1 MNITVKR
8 IFKGPKYTIGKL
20 SIDGHYFC
28 DTLEDTVRP
37 AGVKIPGRTAI
48 PAGKYQIEITESIR
62 FNRLMP
68 IIKDVPGFSGVRI
81 HSGNTAEDTEGCILV
96 GFNRVKGKV
105 LDSRDTFQ
113 KLFKILLVAVRGG
126 ENLEIEIS

>member
-28 DTLEDTVRP
+28 DTLEDSVRP

-105 LDSRDTFQ
+105 LDSRKTFQ
-113 KLFKILLVAVRGG
+113 KLFKILIVAVRGG
-126 ENLEIEIS
+126 ENLEIEIN

>member
-8 IFKGPKYTIGKL
+8 IFKGPQYTIGKL

-28 DTLEDTVRP
+28 DTLEDTVRAP
-37 AGVKIPGRTAI
+37 GVKIPGKTAI

-105 LDSRDTFQ
+105 LDSRETFQ
-113 KLFKILLVAVRGG
+113 KFFKILLVAVRGG